1 MELRYL
7 RYFVA
12 VARTRHFTQAAK
24 ELGISQPPLSQQIQR
39 LEREVGTPLF
49 RRLTRGV
56 ELTEAGESFYE
67 DARQILAMSDAALEK
82 AKGIAR
88 GMNGSL
94 SLGITSSDAFHP
106 QIFTLLHRF
115 QLDHPGVTLHQME
128 DNMANLMTA
137 LSEAELDIAF
147 VRLPCESSKAFNLRI
162 IDEEPMV
169 IALPRDNPLATQPTL
184 ALEQLRDVAP
194 ILFPR
199 EVAPGLYELVYN
211 SCLRAGIDMA
221 RAWQSSQISSSLS
234 MVNAG
239 FGFALVP
246 QSMTCIQQPNV
257 SYHPLSGGAAEDRYR
272 HRLAALR
279 ALAYGETLSGDVLIF
294 ARQRLTAPPSRHPCS
309 MRRRAPGRRRRC
321 TETAPFR
328 PAAAG

>member
-12 VARTRHFTQAAK
+12 VAEARHFTKAAK

-39 LEREVGTPLF
+39 LEREIGTPLF

-67 DARQILAMSDAALEK
+67 DACQILALSDAALEK
-82 AKGIAR
+82 TKGIAR
-88 GMNGSL
+88 GLNGRL

-106 QIFTLLHRF
+106 QIFSLLQQF
-115 QLDHPGVTLHQME
+115 QHSHPGVTLHQVE
-128 DNMANLMTA
+128 GNMATLMGA
-137 LSEAELDIAF
+137 LGEAELDIAF

-162 IDEEPMV
+162 IDQEPMV
-169 IALPRDNPLATQPTL
+169 IALARSHPLSSHSELT
-184 ALEQLRDVAP
+184 LEQLTDVAP

-211 SCLRAGIDMA
+211 SYLRAGIDMQ
-221 RAWQSSQISSSLS
+221 RTYQSSQISSSLS
-234 MVNAG
+234 MVEAG

-246 QSMTCIQQPNV
+246 QSMTCITLPNV
-257 SYHPLSGGAAEDRYR
+257 SYHSLIGAPLKTDIAIAWRRYER
-272 HRLAALR
+272 SRTVKRFLAM
-279 ALAYGETLSGDVLIF
+279 F
-294 ARQRLTAPPSRHPCS
+294 
-309 MRRRAPGRRRRC
+309 
-321 TETAPFR
+321 
-328 PAAAG
+328 

>member
-12 VARTRHFTQAAK
+12 VARTRHFTRAAK

-39 LEREVGTPLF
+39 LEREVGTPLL

-67 DARQILAMSDAALEK
+67 DACQILALSDAALEK

-115 QLDHPGVTLHQME
+115 QLDHPGVILHQRE
-128 DNMANLMTA
+128 GNMANLMAA
-137 LSEAELDIAF
+137 LSEAEIDIAF

-169 IALPRDNPLATQPTL
+169 IALPR
-184 ALEQLRDVAP
+184 
-194 ILFPR
+194 
-199 EVAPGLYELVYN
+199 EVAPGLYELVFN
-211 SCLRAGIDMA
+211 SCLRAGIDMNRA
-221 RAWQSSQISSSLS
+221 RQSSQISSSLS

-246 QSMTCIQQPNV
+246 QSMTCIALPNV
-257 SYHPLSGGAAEDRYR
+257 SYQSIQGTPVKTDIAIAWRRFER
-272 HRLAALR
+272 
-279 ALAYGETLSGDVLIF
+279 
-294 ARQRLTAPPSRHPCS
+294 SRTVKRFLE
-309 MRRRAPGRRRRC
+309 M
-321 TETAPFR
+321 F
-328 PAAAG
+328 

>member
-1 MELRYL
+1 MSPSP
-7 RYFVA
+7 
-12 VARTRHFTQAAK
+12 TRHFTRAAK

-169 IALPRDNPLATQPTL
+169 IALPRDNPLATQPT
-184 ALEQLRDVAP
+184 P
-194 ILFPR
+194 PR
-199 EVAPGLYELVYN
+199 AAARRGADPLPAGGGPGLYELVYN
-211 SCLRAGIDMA
+211 SCLRAGIDMERA
-221 RAWQSSQISSSLS
+221 RQSSQISSSLS

-257 SYHPLSGGAAEDRYR
+257 SYHPLSG
-272 HRLAALR
+272 
-279 ALAYGETLSGDVLIF
+279 
-294 ARQRLTAPPSRHPCS
+294 
-309 MRRRAPGRRRRC
+309 RR
-321 TETAPFR
+321 
-328 PAAAG
+328 

>member
-12 VARTRHFTQAAK
+12 VARRGTSPKAAK

-184 ALEQLRDVAP
+184 APSSCATWRRSSSRGRWPPGCMSWCITVAC
-194 ILFPR
+194 
-199 EVAPGLYELVYN
+199 APG
-211 SCLRAGIDMA
+211 SIWSA
-221 RAWQSSQISSSLS
+221 RQSSQISSSLS

-257 SYHPLSGGAAEDRYR
+257 SYHPLSGAPLKTDIAIAWRRFERSR
-272 HRLAALR
+272 TVKRFLAM
-279 ALAYGETLSGDVLIF
+279 F
-294 ARQRLTAPPSRHPCS
+294 
-309 MRRRAPGRRRRC
+309 
-321 TETAPFR
+321 
-328 PAAAG
+328 

>member
-184 ALEQLRDVAP
+184 PWSNCATWRRSSSAGSG
-194 ILFPR
+194 
-199 EVAPGLYELVYN
+199 PGLYELVYN
-211 SCLRAGIDMA
+211 SCLRAGIDME

-257 SYHPLSGGAAEDRYR
+257 SYHPLSGAPLKTDIAIAWRRFERSR
-272 HRLAALR
+272 TVKRFLAM
-279 ALAYGETLSGDVLIF
+279 F
-294 ARQRLTAPPSRHPCS
+294 
-309 MRRRAPGRRRRC
+309 
-321 TETAPFR
+321 
-328 PAAAG
+328 